1 MITEKFIA
9 RHPILNKERKTVA
22 YELLFRNSDQNR
34 FPTGFNDDQA
44 TKNIIYNSFLEIGID
59 EISSGK
65 QLLINIDENTLH
77 DDIIL
82 TLPTQKI
89 NLEILET
96 IPPTTKNVERIKKL
110 KEHGFNIVLD
120 DFVLNN
126 KTKMF
131 VPLCSLIKLDIREMK
146 WEQIEKE
153 VALYKKFGKKVLAE
167 KVETEDEFLKCKSLN
182 FDYYQGFFFSKPQML
197 KKKSIQSNNYIV
209 FSAYSALVN
218 EKSYTEIANFISMD
232 LGLAERFLK
241 YSYDIITRKGKR
253 TDKVSSVYQAL
264 CFIGYEDTLKFLNLS
279 ILNIAN
285 ENNTPEEIIKMSFV
299 RASFL
304 QSIFSNNGNEYKNR
318 AHLTGFFS
326 LLHVLL
332 DMPLL
337 SILSKLNLHE
347 DIEEALTYKEGDLG
361 LALEIIEGLEK
372 EDYSLVEDNAKS
384 LNLSLKKVNHLYQ
397 QAIKWES
404 KLKIFK

>member
-9 RHPILNKERKTVA
+9 RHPILNKDKRTVA
-22 YELLFRNSDQNR
+22 YELLFRNSEQNR
-34 FPTGFNDDQA
+34 FPVGYSDDQA

-65 QLLINIDENTLH
+65 QILINIDEATLH
-77 DDIIL
+77 DDIVL
-82 TLPTQKI
+82 SLPTQKI

-96 IPPTTKNVERIKKL
+96 IPPTNRNIERIKKL
-110 KEHGFNIVLD
+110 KNHGFNIVLD
-120 DFVLNN
+120 DFVL
-126 KTKMF
+126 TKETKLL
-131 VPLCSLIKLDIREMK
+131 VPLSSLIKLDIREME
-146 WEQIEKE
+146 WDQIEKE
-153 VALYKKFGKKVLAE
+153 VAFYKKYGKKVLAE
-167 KVETEDEFLKCKSLN
+167 KVETEEEFQRCKALN
-182 FDYYQGFFFSKPQML
+182 FDYYQGFFFNKPQML
-197 KKKSIQSNNYIV
+197 RKKSIQSNNYIV

-241 YSYDIITRKGKR
+241 YSYDIITRRGKR

-279 ILNIAN
+279 ILNIAS
-285 ENNTPEEIIKMSFV
+285 ENNAPEEIIKMSFI
-299 RASFL
+299 RAAFL
-304 QSIFSNNGNEYKNR
+304 QSIFSTKGNDYKNR

-326 LLHVLL
+326 LLHILL

-347 DIEEALTYKEGDLG
+347 EIEEALAYKEGDLG
-361 LALEIIEGLEK
+361 LALEVIEGLENQ
-372 EDYSLVEDNAKS
+372 DYEIVKDNAKELGLS
-384 LNLSLKKVNHLYQ
+384 LNKVNNLYQ

-404 KLKIFK
+404 KFKIF